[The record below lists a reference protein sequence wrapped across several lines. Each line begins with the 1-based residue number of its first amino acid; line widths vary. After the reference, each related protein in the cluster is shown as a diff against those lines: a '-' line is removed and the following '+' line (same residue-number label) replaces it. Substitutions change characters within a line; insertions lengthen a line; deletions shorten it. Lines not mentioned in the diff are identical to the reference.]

1 MKRLFALSLIALVMT
16 CVSPITV
23 TATTYTWSRYNL
35 TFETPEGGMVTHSS
49 ATRFEIQ
56 WEDMIFTVQ
65 LYNKD
70 KSDDKSIK
78 NNLESKAL
86 GFNMYDRKLDK
97 MKVKGFKT
105 HYIEGTMPDGSR
117 AVIADL
123 ISDKQ
128 DLIIEITAQY
138 LFGNREI
145 VDDFIKSFALDKK
158 PGEAK
163 EKEKRKQKVQSKED
177 SELQE
182 KERAKERELQQK
194 RREHKLFD
202 A

>member
-1 MKRLFALSLIALVMT
+1 MKRLITLALLAVVLAT
-16 CVSPITV
+16 
-23 TATTYTWSRYNL
+23 TATAATYTWSRYNL
-35 TFETPEGGMVTHSS
+35 TFETPDGGWVTYNSS
-49 ATRFEIQ
+49 TRFEIQ

-70 KSDDKSIK
+70 KSDEKSIK
-78 NNLESKAL
+78 TNLDRKAL
-86 GFNMYDRKLDK
+86 SFNMYDCKQGK
-97 MKVKGFKT
+97 MKVKGFKPL
-105 HYIEGTMPDGSR
+105 YIEGTMPDGSR

-128 DLIIEITAQY
+128 NLIIEITAQY
-138 LFGNREI
+138 LLGNREI
-145 VDDFIKSFALDKK
+145 VDDFIKSFAEGKTK
-158 PGEAK
+158 QQQAQ
-163 EKEKRKQKVQSKED
+163 EKEKKHKQKVQSRED
-177 SELQE
+177 SEAKE